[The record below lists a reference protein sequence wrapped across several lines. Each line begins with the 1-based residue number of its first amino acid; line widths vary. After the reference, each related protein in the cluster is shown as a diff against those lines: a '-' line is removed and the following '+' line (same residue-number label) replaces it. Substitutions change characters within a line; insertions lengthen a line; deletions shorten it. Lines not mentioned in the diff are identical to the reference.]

1 MTQPARDQLPTQA
14 VLYIRVSTDEQAD
27 HGISLAA
34 QEAKLRA
41 YCELRELEIVDVVCD
56 AGVSAAKPLAGRE
69 GGKRVLELVQRKK
82 VTAVV
87 AYKLDRLFRN
97 CADCLTTTAQ
107 WDKKDIAL
115 HLVDMG
121 GQTLDTSTA
130 MGRFFLTVMAGAA
143 ELERGLVI
151 ERTTTAMAHKKALGQ
166 RVGDIPYGYQLADDG
181 KTLEEDAGEQALI
194 NAVRSARNRG
204 LSQRAIVTELTRQGF
219 TTRKNTQLGLTQI
232 QRIMKT
238 YQIA

>member
-1 MTQPARDQLPTQA
+1 
-14 VLYIRVSTDEQAD
+14 
-27 HGISLAA
+27 
-34 QEAKLRA
+34 
-41 YCELRELEIVDVVCD
+41 
-56 AGVSAAKPLAGRE
+56 
-69 GGKRVLELVQRKK
+69 
-82 VTAVV
+82 
-87 AYKLDRLFRN
+87 
-97 CADCLTTTAQ
+97 
-107 WDKKDIAL
+107 
-115 HLVDMG
+115 
-121 GQTLDTSTA
+121 

-181 KTLEEDAGEQALI
+181 KTLQAHDGEQALI
-194 NAVRSARNRG
+194 DAVRSARNRG